1 MSERRRDLARE
12 VVRGLYPVVDAADGA
27 DPRRVLGLA
36 RSVAVP
42 GVRILQLRAKRMSD
56 KAHYETASA
65 LAALCRS
72 LSILLVINDRAD
84 IALAV
89 GAQAVHLGS
98 DDLPL
103 RAARRVLPAD
113 VLIGVS
119 TDSPDEAREAAE
131 SGADYVAWGA
141 CFTTSTKPDAA
152 PQEGVAALARVR
164 AAIPRTPLVAIG
176 GITGTTVRSVA
187 EAGADA
193 FAVIGALRD
202 AADPEAEARAL
213 LQRWNER

>member
-1 MSERRRDLARE
+1 MSEQRGAMARE
-12 VVRGLYPVVDAADGA
+12 VVRGLYPVIDAAEGA

-36 RSVAVP
+36 RSAAVP
-42 GVRILQLRAKRMSD
+42 GVRILQLRAKRMTD

-72 LSILLVINDRAD
+72 LSIVLVINDRAD

-89 GAQAVHLGS
+89 GAQAVHLGT

-103 RAARRVLPAD
+103 RAARRVLPPEI
-113 VLIGVS
+113 LIGVS

-141 CFTTSTKPDAA
+141 CFPTSTKPDAA

-176 GITGTTVRSVA
+176 GITRDRVRPIGD
-187 EAGADA
+187 AGADA

-202 AADPEAEARAL
+202 APDPEAEARAL